1 LPPQFDEIVE
11 LSPRKAD
18 SAAVAAG
25 TLLAPS
31 VARGGGQMP
40 RFQPSVAASSA
51 AIVEQLADGVFTVD
65 REFRITSFNRAAE
78 EITGYRREQVV
89 GRVCREVLKA
99 SICQHGCALQRAIAS
114 GRPVHMRSL
123 YISNARGER
132 MPVSISAG
140 AMLGD
145 RGEVIGAVETFRDV
159 SRVESAPEGKPVHRL
174 PNMVGESPAMQAV
187 YDLTPCVAETD
198 STVLI
203 EGESGTGKELVAR
216 AIHALS
222 PRRDRP
228 LVTVNCGALP
238 DTLLESELFGHRAG
252 AFTDAKRDKP
262 GRFEQAQGGT
272 IFLDE
277 IGDISPALQTRLLRV
292 LQERVVDPVGG
303 TRPVKV
309 DVRVIAATNRSL
321 GELVGAGR
329 FRRDL
334 YYRIHVIKISV
345 PPLRDRRE
353 DVPLLIDSFLA
364 RLNREGRREIEGVSP
379 EVMEILLGH
388 DFPGNVRELQNVL
401 EHAAALCRNGVVR
414 VEHLPVELRRN
425 RARPTAAPDPVVAL
439 QRSLVLSALERHHG
453 NRRATARELGVHPT
467 TLWRRAQKL
476 GIELPEQDG
485 RSSGG
490 PS

>member
-1 LPPQFDEIVE
+1 MP
-11 LSPRKAD
+11 SSRA
-18 SAAVAAG
+18 SAATPA
-25 TLLAPS
+25 TDL
-31 VARGGGQMP
+31 
-40 RFQPSVAASSA
+40 
-51 AIVEQLADGVFTVD
+51 VEQLADGVFTVD
-65 REFRITSFNRAAE
+65 RDLRITSFNRAAE

-89 GRVCREVLKA
+89 GRICRDVFQA
-99 SICQHGCALQRAIAS
+99 SICQHGCALQRAVAS
-114 GRPVHMRSL
+114 GCPVHMRSL

-132 MPVSISAG
+132 MPISISA
-140 AMLGD
+140 AVVRD
-145 RGEVIGAVETFRDV
+145 PRGELVGAIESFRDV
-159 SRVESAPEGKPVHRL
+159 SRVESAPERKPIQRL

-187 YDLTPCVAETD
+187 YDLTPCVAESD

-222 PRRDRP
+222 PRRDGP
-228 LVTVNCGALP
+228 MVTVNCGALP
-238 DTLLESELFGHRAG
+238 DSLLESELFGHKAG

-262 GRFEQAQGGT
+262 GRFELAQGGT
-272 IFLDE
+272 LFLDE
-277 IGDISPALQTRLLRV
+277 IGDVSPALQARLLRV

-321 GELVGAGR
+321 GELVEAGK

-334 YYRIHVIKISV
+334 YYRIHVVKISV
-345 PPLRDRRE
+345 PPLRDRR
-353 DVPLLIDSFLA
+353 DDIPRLVDATIA
-364 RLNREGRREIEGVSP
+364 RLNCETGREIEGVAP

-388 DFPGNVRELQNVL
+388 DYPGNVRELQNIL
-401 EHAAALCRNGVVR
+401 EHAAVLCRNGVLR
-414 VEHLPVELRRN
+414 AEHLPVELRRS
-425 RARPTAAPDPVVAL
+425 RPRPAAPPDPVEAL
-439 QRSLVLSALERHHG
+439 QRSLVLSALARHHG

-476 GIELPEQDG
+476 GIEMPEQDG
-485 RSSGG
+485 RSLAG